1 MTRRGFLGLPIYL
14 VLVAMSAGA
23 AALVAGLGAMQ
34 NYRYATWAII
44 GRDLGESLVLVLP
57 LVAITSA
64 VASAVGLRRGLIW
77 LTIGLPRARASI
89 LRTAS
94 ATAAAAILGYV
105 LGSLPFLVWGLKT
118 ATYGSVPWLILL
130 AATIW
135 VAATS
140 LIAQALAR
148 AIGSV
153 WVGPGIALCWVVVFY
168 VGRLANQPYQAPST
182 RLSFLPFDGM
192 PISLHAVDQ
201 VAPALTIT
209 RMLGGLV
216 AIVLGIL
223 WISKSHG
230 HGTRLKRLLHTI
242 AQPATAITLAAA
254 IGASLHAVTVTTTT
268 EQPLACEQT
277 TGPQVCV
284 FAAHRKDLPVVSQ
297 LVGTL
302 YDAVGRPLLPA
313 ARVSEAATR
322 TPDRDVVTIAIPT
335 STNESL
341 TNTTAMQLGSWIV
354 NFDQC
359 INGHAAQDSVSA
371 ATVTGLWFAQQAGAN
386 IPSPQQTAEL
396 RRWSADPAGSN
407 TRLRAV
413 ANEVSQCR
421 LRTSQLP

>member
-1 MTRRGFLGLPIYL
+1 MKRRGVASMPIYL

-23 AALVAGLGAMQ
+23 SALVAGLGTMQ
-34 NYRYATWAII
+34 EYRYAEWASI
-44 GRDLGESLVLVLP
+44 GRILGESLVLVLP
-57 LVAITSA
+57 LVAMTSA
-64 VASAVGLRRGLIW
+64 AASAVGLRRGLIW
-77 LTIGLPRARASI
+77 LTVGLPRAQASI

-94 ATAAAAILGYV
+94 ATAAAAVLGYV
-105 LGSLPFLVWGLKT
+105 LGTLPLLVWGMRT

-140 LIAQALAR
+140 LITQALVR

-168 VGRLANQPYQAPST
+168 IGRIADQAYQAPST
-182 RLSFLPFDGM
+182 RLPFLPFDGNM
-192 PISLHAVDQ
+192 ILLRVDQ

-209 RMLGGLV
+209 RMVGGLV

-223 WISKSHG
+223 WIWKSHG
-230 HGTRLKRLLHTI
+230 YGTRLVRLRHTI
-242 AQPATAITLAAA
+242 VQPATAITLAAA
-254 IGASLHAVTVTTTT
+254 IGASLHAVTLTSIMD
-268 EQPLACEQT
+268 QPVACEQT

-284 FAAHRKDLPVVSQ
+284 FAAHRIDLPVVSH

-313 ARVSEAATR
+313 ARVSEAITGPA
-322 TPDRDVVTIAIPT
+322 DRDVVTISIPT
-335 STNESL
+335 STKENL
-341 TNTTAMQLGSWIV
+341 TNTTATQLGSWIV
-354 NFDQC
+354 NFDVC

-371 ATVTGLWFAQQAGAN
+371 ATLTGLWFAQQAGAK
-386 IPSPQQTAEL
+386 IPSQQQTAEL
-396 RRWSADPAGSN
+396 LRWSADPAGAN